1 MPPSTTPA
9 RLPGSL
15 LWVLGS
21 WQVPCSAPDSD
32 ATRAL
37 STARIPCSA
46 ILSPHLR
53 GLLVALPLRL
63 QQRLN
68 QRLFHSLLGHLL
80 GLGVKRA
87 VSSTHAS
94 PLLGE
99 RLPEGPGRDQP
110 HAHMGW
116 DTARMEM
123 IGGEVG
129 ALAGHP
135 VVSTELGRARI
146 ATVEVH
152 IPAML
157 IPRQATRAGA
167 SSPPRSAGTSR
178 IPGGAGNPSPRPGRA
193 AGGGRPIPPRGG
205 GACRGLISSAAAILG

>member
-32 ATRAL
+32 ATRVL

-94 PLLGE
+94 PKGLLLGE
-99 RLPEGPGRDQP
+99 ELPKGPGRDQP

-135 VVSTELGRARI
+135 VLTA
-146 ATVEVH
+146 AH
-152 IPAML
+152 
-157 IPRQATRAGA
+157 RAGKGQESDCGSA
-167 SSPPRSAGTSR
+167 HPRNAHPQAGDACWRLEPPSVCRN
-178 IPGGAGNPSPRPGRA
+178 IPHPR
-193 AGGGRPIPPRGG
+193 RGG
-205 GACRGLISSAAAILG
+205 